1 MRPNGESELQA
12 LFVQCVGCGLDCE
25 RIVRRPER
33 GVPPRG
39 FALGK
44 GSASDKV
51 LMVVFGE
58 AAPISVRLD
67 GKDDGLHQL
76 ERQRYQRALRDGGLA
91 GLAAEQAA
99 VTLEPFTSGRS
110 PMHKRTMGLLRD
122 IFGTGERAAKATYF
136 TTLTKCEK
144 QEPPPPTRGWE
155 IPSTTRTTCFDLYLK
170 REVELLDPRA
180 ILAFGNVAELAPS
193 LAAERTVV
201 LDHPGRRPGG
211 PSWLYGSE
219 RERTIARVR
228 VLIAGALG

>member
-1 MRPNGESELQA
+1 MRSNGESELQA

-44 GSASDKV
+44 GSPHDKV

-58 AAPISVRLD
+58 PGPISVRLD

-110 PMHKRTMGLLRD
+110 PFHKRTMGLLRD

-144 QEPPPPTRGWE
+144 QEPPPPTREWQ
-155 IPSTTRTTCFDLYLK
+155 IPLATRTTCFDLYLK
-170 REVELLDPRA
+170 REVELLEPKA
-180 ILAFGNVAELAPS
+180 ILTFGNASDFASS
-193 LAAERTVV
+193 LGAARTVI
-201 LDHPGRRPGG
+201 LDSPGRRPGG

-219 RERTIARVR
+219 RERTIAHVR
-228 VLIAGALG
+228 GLLAGAAS

>member
-1 MRPNGESELQA
+1 MGPHGEIELQA

-25 RIVRRPER
+25 GIVRRPER

-39 FALGK
+39 FALWR
-44 GSASDKV
+44 GSPQDKV

-58 AAPISVRLD
+58 PGPISVRLD
-67 GKDDGLHQL
+67 GRDDGLNQL
-76 ERQRYQRALRDGGLA
+76 ERQRYQRALRDGGFA

-122 IFGTGERAAKATYF
+122 IFGTSERAAKATYF

-144 QEPPPPTRGWE
+144 QEASPPAKDRQ
-155 IPSTTRTTCFDLYLK
+155 IPLSTRTTCFETYLR
-170 REVELLDPRA
+170 REVELLDPKA
-180 ILAFGNVAELAPS
+180 ILMFANAPDFASS
-193 LAAERTVV
+193 LGEARTVV

-228 VLIAGALG
+228 GLLAGALS

>member
-1 MRPNGESELQA
+1 MRSTGDSELQA

-39 FALGK
+39 FALGR
-44 GSASDKV
+44 GAASEKI

-58 AAPISVRLD
+58 PAPISVRLD
-67 GKDDGLHQL
+67 GKDEGLNQL

-110 PMHKRTMGLLRD
+110 PFHKRTMGLLRD
-122 IFGTGERAAKATYF
+122 IFGNGDRAAKATYF
-136 TTLTKCEK
+136 THLTKCEK
-144 QEPPPPTRGWE
+144 QEPPPPTRDWQ
-155 IPSTTRTTCFDLYLK
+155 IPATTRTTCFENYLQ
-170 REVELLDPRA
+170 REVALLDPRA
-180 ILAFGNVAELAPS
+180 ILAFGNAADFAPS
-193 LAAERTVV
+193 LGVERTVV
-201 LDHPGRRPGG
+201 LDSPGRRPGG

-228 VLIAGALG
+228 ALIAGAQG